1 MLKSQSPYSVIWEI
15 KHNNSNNLQ
24 LGNTQLN
31 RYIAASEA
39 NNQDF
44 ILPLR
49 RGYDFETFYVPYTS
63 TTCLEVSSTS
73 VAGLVFYQEI
83 NIPNPAPSF
92 VPVPLPETKK
102 DYEYQLNPIPI
113 KVSEAIGTVVT
124 AGLAI
129 VCIAGGIYILLNTG
143 DYVPLREGLRNFG
156 RALGLT

>member
-1 MLKSQSPYSVIWEI
+1 MGGWGPYSVIWEI

-24 LGNTQLN
+24 LGNAQLN
-31 RYIAASEA
+31 RYIAASET

-44 ILPLR
+44 TLPLR
-49 RGYDFETFYVPYTS
+49 RGYDFTTFYVPYTS
-63 TTCLEVSSTS
+63 TTCLEISSTS
-73 VAGLVFYQEI
+73 VAGLVFYKEI
-83 NIPNPAPSF
+83 DIPNPAPSF

-113 KVSEAIGTVVT
+113 KVSDAIGTVVT

-143 DYVPLREGLRNFG
+143 DYVPLQEGLRNFG
-156 RALGLT
+156 RAVGIA

>member
-1 MLKSQSPYSVIWEI
+1 M
-15 KHNNSNNLQ
+15 
-24 LGNTQLN
+24 GNTQLN
-31 RYIAASEA
+31 RYLATAET

-92 VPVPLPETKK
+92 VPVPLPDTKK
-102 DYEYQLNPIPI
+102 DYEYQLNPMPI
-113 KVSEAIGTVVT
+113 KVSDAIGTVV
-124 AGLAI
+124 AVGFAI

-143 DYVPLREGLRNFG
+143 DYVPLEESLRNFG
-156 RALGLT
+156 RAVGLA